1 MTKTR
6 NMMKMILSRHQNY
19 PTYSHL
25 HMIQFLHTI
34 CNHLLQFMIPTPFAV
49 QSYSLFVVTA
59 VNYLSSES
67 APKIIRPALL
77 ITPLQGRKNVFSHS
91 LYCPSVN
98 CLLMVSYHYRSYTI
112 RTQTSENPPTTKA
125 AFLSQEVDR
134 LFNLDHMAAAIPA
147 TLEITTLR
155 KTTSKATTNRD

>member
-1 MTKTR
+1 MQSFAAVHDTNTFR
-6 NMMKMILSRHQNY
+6 SAILFTFRGNCSE
-19 PTYSHL
+19 
-25 HMIQFLHTI
+25 
-34 CNHLLQFMIPTPFAV
+34 
-49 QSYSLFVVTA
+49 LFVFGKCSKNNSTCTFDHSA
-59 VNYLSSES
+59 AGQEKCIQSFSLLS
-67 APKIIRPALL
+67 
-77 ITPLQGRKNVFSHS
+77 
-91 LYCPSVN
+91 N